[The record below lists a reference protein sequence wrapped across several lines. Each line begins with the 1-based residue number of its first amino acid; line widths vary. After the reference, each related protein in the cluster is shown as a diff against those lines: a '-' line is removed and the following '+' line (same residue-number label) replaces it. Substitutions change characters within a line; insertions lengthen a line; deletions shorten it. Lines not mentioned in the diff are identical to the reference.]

1 MIKIDLITGFLG
13 SGKTSFIKKYAKY
26 LIDQGEKICILEND
40 YGAINIDMVMLKELL
55 GPGCE
60 LEMVV
65 GGDGK
70 EAHQRRFRT
79 KLISMGMLGYTRVI
93 IEPSGIYD
101 MDEFFDTLCES
112 PLDRWYEIGS
122 VISIVDG
129 SRSSALSPE
138 AEYLLMSE
146 SACAGK
152 LLISKLHDTREPYEV
167 QLKDDNTGHTDS
179 FVVSESAHSLN
190 DSPEKSRSRDVAVE
204 KILNHLNETM
214 ERFSCKRRF
223 SMEEDVIAKDWDTFT
238 EQDFEA
244 LKKAGFRHAS
254 HVKLPL
260 SDNSDFQSLFYLG
273 FRTGEKD
280 LRDRLG
286 KLLEDTEAGNIIRI
300 KGFMRLSKT
309 LMSVSLSEAMN
320 SSDETKPDAAIEDMR
335 FIEVNATREHID
347 IKPMAKPAQ
356 EVLIIIGERLDKNRI
371 AGFFPGAVTV

>member
-26 LIDQGEKICILEND
+26 LIDQGERICILEND
-40 YGAINIDMVMLKELL
+40 YGAINIDMVMLNDLL
-55 GPGCE
+55 GSNCE

-65 GGDGK
+65 GGDGH

-101 MDEFFDTLCES
+101 IDEFFDTLCES

-129 SRSSALSPE
+129 SREELLSPE

-152 LLISKLHDTREPYEV
+152 LIISKLQSEDT
-167 QLKDDNTGHTDS
+167 
-179 FVVSESAHSLN
+179 VSVSG
-190 DSPEKSRSRDVAVE
+190 RIV
-204 KILNHLNETM
+204 NHLNETL
-214 ERFSCKRRF
+214 EKYNCRRRF
-223 SMEEDVIAKDWDTFT
+223 SVEKDIIAKDWETFT
-238 EQDFEA
+238 DQDFESI
-244 LKKAGFRHAS
+244 KNAGFMHAS

-260 SDNSDFQSLFYLG
+260 SDNSDFQSLFYFG
-273 FRTGEKD
+273 FRTDEAD
-280 LRDRLG
+280 IRDRIS
-286 KLLEDTEAGNIIRI
+286 KLLQDTDAGNIIRI
-300 KGFMRLSKT
+300 KGFMALSDSGF
-309 LMSVSLSEAMN
+309 LE
-320 SSDETKPDAAIEDMR
+320 I
-335 FIEVNATREHID
+335 NATKESINLSS
-347 IKPMAKPAQ
+347 MANHT
-356 EVLIIIGERLDKNRI
+356 EDVLIIIGEKLDKNRI

>member
-26 LIDQGEKICILEND
+26 LIDQGERICILEND
-40 YGAINIDMVMLKELL
+40 YGAINIDMVMLNDLL
-55 GPGCE
+55 GSNCE

-65 GGDGK
+65 GGDGH

-101 MDEFFDTLCES
+101 IDEFFDTLCES

-129 SRSSALSPE
+129 SREELLSPE

-152 LLISKLHDTREPYEV
+152 LIISKLQSEDT
-167 QLKDDNTGHTDS
+167 
-179 FVVSESAHSLN
+179 VSVSG
-190 DSPEKSRSRDVAVE
+190 RIV
-204 KILNHLNETM
+204 NHLNETL
-214 ERFSCKRRF
+214 EKYNCRRRF
-223 SMEEDVIAKDWDTFT
+223 SVEKDIIAKDWETFT
-238 EQDFEA
+238 DQDFESI
-244 LKKAGFRHAS
+244 KNAGFMHAS

-260 SDNSDFQSLFYLG
+260 SDNSDFQSLFYFG
-273 FRTGEKD
+273 FRTDEAD
-280 LRDRLG
+280 IRDRIS
-286 KLLEDTEAGNIIRI
+286 KLLQDTDAGNIIRI
-300 KGFMRLSKT
+300 KGFMALSD
-309 LMSVSLSEAMN
+309 SEFL
-320 SSDETKPDAAIEDMR
+320 EI
-335 FIEVNATREHID
+335 NATKESINLSS
-347 IKPMAKPAQ
+347 MAKHT
-356 EVLIIIGERLDKNRI
+356 EDVLIIIGEKLDKNRI